1 MRKSGKWMVLLDE
14 RILELFVESDEDY
27 MSVSEIAEH
36 PRIPYSSQYV
46 GQRSRKLANHGLLY
60 AVGNGMYTLTDEGE
74 AYLKGE
80 YNAAEN
86 GNAEVSM
93 SEGAGETQD
102 EA

>member
-1 MRKSGKWMVLLDE
+1 MVLLDE
-14 RILELFVESDEDY
+14 RILELFVESDEEF

-86 GNAEVSM
+86 SNVEVATGRSND
-93 SEGAGETQD
+93 ETQD

>member
-14 RILELFVESDEDY
+14 RILELFVESDDEFL
-27 MSVSEIAEH
+27 SVSDIAED

-46 GQRSRKLANHGLLY
+46 GQRCKKLATHGLLY
-60 AVGNGMYTLTDEGE
+60 AVGNGIYTMTDEGE
-74 AYLKGE
+74 AYLNGE

-86 GNAEVSM
+86 GNVEVSS
-93 SEGAGETQD
+93 SEGAGESQD